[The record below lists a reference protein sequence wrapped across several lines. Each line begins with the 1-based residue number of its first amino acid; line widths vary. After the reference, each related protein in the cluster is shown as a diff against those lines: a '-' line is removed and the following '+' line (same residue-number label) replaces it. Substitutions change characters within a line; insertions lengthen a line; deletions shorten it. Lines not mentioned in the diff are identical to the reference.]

1 MQAVFADWRTA
12 PVPEGTR
19 AVLGLIE
26 QLAHD
31 PDNVSVDAARA
42 AGVSDDAIED
52 AIAVS
57 ATFHVVDRLADAF
70 SFALPDEA
78 GYAAGAKVLL
88 RVGYAFPAMVWK
100 LAARD

>member
-1 MQAVFADWRTA
+1 
-12 PVPEGTR
+12 
-19 AVLGLIE
+19 
-26 QLAHD
+26 
-31 PDNVSVDAARA
+31 
-42 AGVSDDAIED
+42 VSDESIED

-57 ATFHVVDRLADAF
+57 ATFHVIDRLADAF

-88 RVGYAFPAMVWK
+88 KVGYAFPKAVWK